1 MRPVV
6 VLVLV
11 CTLAGCSGADP
22 AAIDAARST
31 VRSPAITLGEALMRI
46 QRTMDSTRHKVPRGR
61 PMKDAL
67 ATIPAELATLRT
79 TADRLDVLAGN
90 LDARHPVAGQAV
102 QTVHELTALARAVA
116 AVAEREADAYGRLA
130 DLDVAMDRIVL
141 GWDEAGTQRE
151 RRSALWIS
159 GKQAAALAARAASEP
174 PMPGACPMLRDN
186 RARWGRL
193 ISKRS
198 AELAG
203 FATSTG
209 GTAYDQVRDR
219 YRPQPYGVADRTAA
233 DAADRPCWAA
243 NSAVATA
250 EAKARAAI
258 ARLADLLNAS

>member
-1 MRPVV
+1 MRVVV

-11 CTLAGCSGADP
+11 CVAVACSSAGAEEV
-22 AAIDAARST
+22 DAARST
-31 VRSPAITLGEALMRI
+31 IRSPAVALGEALVRI
-46 QRTMDSTRHKVPRGR
+46 QRMMDSTRHKIPRGR

-67 ATIPAELATLRT
+67 VTIPTDLATLR
-79 TADRLDVLAGN
+79 AAAYHLDVLAGN

-102 QTVHELTALARAVA
+102 QTVRELTALAHAVA

-130 DLDVAMDRIVL
+130 DLDVAMDRIVM
-141 GWDEAGTQRE
+141 GWDEGGTQRE

-174 PMPGACPMLRDN
+174 PVPGACPMLWDN

-193 ISKRS
+193 ISERS

-203 FATSTG
+203 LATSTG
-209 GTAYDQVRDR
+209 GIAYDQVRDR